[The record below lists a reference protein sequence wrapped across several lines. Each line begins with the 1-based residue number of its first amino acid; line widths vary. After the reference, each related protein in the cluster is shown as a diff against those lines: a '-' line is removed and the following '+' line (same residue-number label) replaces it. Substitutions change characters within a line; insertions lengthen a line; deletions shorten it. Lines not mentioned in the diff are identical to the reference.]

1 MKHNHNQK
9 CTIIKPLD
17 LRCYPIATTLCQ
29 DNALP
34 CIIGTTHR
42 WIRYDALHS
51 RHSGECR
58 WSLHPI

>member
-42 WIRYDALHS
+42 
-51 RHSGECR
+51 
-58 WSLHPI
+58 